1 MNRWLNKMN
10 YKELWDEGTRHLE
23 EAGVPEPRLD
33 AWYLLE
39 YSTGITRTR
48 YWLDPSAAVCCEQ
61 AELFQSLLDQ
71 RAQRIPLQ
79 QITHQAFFMGHEFYV
94 DEHVLIPRQDT
105 EILAEAALEKL
116 KGTER
121 PSILDLCTGS
131 GCILLSLLAEITD
144 AEGIG
149 TDLSEDALMV
159 ARRNAKELGLDSRCV
174 FAQGDLFSALDEGKM
189 PGGDGQ
195 ISGKY
200 DMIVSNP
207 PYIATEVIGTL
218 SPEVRL
224 HDPLLALDGG
234 EDGLLFYRRIAQ
246 QAASYLK
253 KGGWLIVETGWD
265 QGDSVSRLF
274 ADAGFAEVSVRKDL
288 GGLDRVVLG
297 CLTEEVFHV

>member
-1 MNRWLNKMN
+1 MN
-10 YKELWDEGTRHLE
+10 YKELWDEGTRRLK

-39 YSTGITRTR
+39 HTTGITRTR

-61 AELFQSLLDQ
+61 AKLYQSLLDQ

-79 QITHQAFFMGHEFYV
+79 QITHQAFFMGYEFYV

-116 KGTER
+116 EGMAK

-131 GCILLSLLAEITD
+131 GCILLSLLAEKPD
-144 AEGIG
+144 SEGTG
-149 TDLSEDALMV
+149 TDLSGEALAV
-159 ARRNAKELGLDSRCV
+159 ARRNAKGLGVDSRCV
-174 FAQGDLFSALDEGKM
+174 FAQGDLFSALD
-189 PGGDGQ
+189 DGNLSGRDGHL
-195 ISGKY
+195 SGKY

-207 PYIATEVIGTL
+207 PYIPAEVIGTL

-224 HDPLLALDGG
+224 HDPLMALDGG
-234 EDGLLFYRRIAQ
+234 EDGLIFYRRITR
-246 QAASYLK
+246 QASSFLK
-253 KGGWLIVETGWD
+253 KGGWLLTETGWD
-265 QGDSVSRLF
+265 QGGSVSRMF
-274 ADAGFAEVSVRKDL
+274 MDAGFTEVSVRKDL

-297 CLTEEVFHV
+297 RLTEEVFHV